1 MIGRDGQFRISLCIT
16 TYNSVLRLQQV
27 FKSLIRMR
35 HLPEEILI
43 CDDGSGQATRE
54 LVQWFSTQISIPV
67 HHLWQPDCGWRP
79 SRARNNGIQ
88 HSIGDYIV
96 FIDGDCVP
104 HARFVLDHRRLAK
117 VGTLVLGDRA
127 HVREEALQTFT
138 PSLSHILMEM
148 WRRRIHKRRS
158 ALRVFWERPERLR
171 FDNLTY
177 RQLAHLAVGCN
188 FAAWRSNL
196 LQVNGFNEAIT
207 GWGLEDVEL
216 IARIMATGVE
226 ARKVRRKAIVYHLD
240 HGDRAYDSEAV
251 LKPVEA
257 VFRERRV
264 LSPAGI
270 VKQGGLLR

>member
-1 MIGRDGQFRISLCIT
+1 MMHRVGKFRISLCIT

-35 HLPEEILI
+35 HLPDEILI

-54 LVQWFSTQISIPV
+54 LVQWFRTQISVPV

-104 HARFVLDHRRLAK
+104 HTRFILDHRRLAK
-117 VGTLVLGDRA
+117 IGTLVLGDRA

-171 FDNLTY
+171 FDDLTY

-188 FAAWRSNL
+188 FAAWRKDL
-196 LQVNGFNEAIT
+196 LRVNGFNEAII

-270 VKQGGLLR
+270 VKQGSLLT